1 MALSYSFRKIKQ
13 LEEFYPGNWASIR
26 GRIISLFCDVAY
38 TRAYMTVSDDSGMIL
53 IKVQNAASQ
62 TVFVGAIVSIRG
74 ETALYEGKTCLK
86 ATDVS
91 KMQPVEDGYSQLAE
105 LPVPKE
111 GDLADSEGKRWTKP
125 TSWKTGKF
133 SGLNSVTLKEE
144 SRLTWVGVGLAVFLI
159 AFLTPII
166 VAVPMVLAGIML
178 IFAGLIAKETVVT
191 QYEALKL
198 QGAHL
203 HSRD

>member
-1 MALSYSFRKIKQ
+1 MSLSYSFRKIKQ

-26 GRIISLFCDVAY
+26 GRIISLFYDVAD
-38 TRAYMTVSDDSGMIL
+38 TGAYMTISDYSGMIL

-62 TVFVGAIVSIRG
+62 TIFVGAIVSIRG
-74 ETALYEGKTCLK
+74 ETALYEGKTCFK
-86 ATDVS
+86 AKDVS

-105 LPVPKE
+105 LPVPKG

-125 TSWKTGKF
+125 TGWKTGKF

-178 IFAGLIAKETVVT
+178 ILAGLIAKETVVT
-191 QYEALKL
+191 QYEALEL
-198 QGAHL
+198 QGARL